1 MQSDSHPFQLFKEPE
16 NQQKGLI
23 RHGYN
28 TLQASGGQTF
38 VMPNALHGEDLSLA
52 KVLKPDF
59 SKAVGIAGGVRVFI
73 IKSKCY

>member
-1 MQSDSHPFQLFKEPE
+1 MQSDGHPSQLFKEPE
-16 NQQKGLI
+16 NQQDGLI

-28 TLQASGGQTF
+28 TVRASGGQTF

-73 IKSKCY
+73 IKSNSY

>member
-1 MQSDSHPFQLFKEPE
+1 MQSDGHPSQLFKEPE
-16 NQQKGLI
+16 NQQEGLI
-23 RHGYN
+23 RHSYN
-28 TLQASGGQTF
+28 TVRASGGQTF

-73 IKSKCY
+73 IKSNSY